1 MFPFR
6 IGPLEF
12 ILFLPTLV
20 IYFIPTIIAL
30 ARHAKNITG
39 IVLLNIFAGWTFVGW
54 VIALIWSIV
63 DQKQAKV

>member
-6 IGPLEF
+6 VGPLEF
-12 ILFLPTLV
+12 FLLLPTLV

-54 VIALIWSIV
+54 IIALIWSIV
-63 DQKQAKV
+63 DLKQAKA

>member
-6 IGPLEF
+6 LGPIE
-12 ILFLPTLV
+12 LFMMLPLLV

-39 IVLLNIFAGWTFVGW
+39 IVLLNIFAG
-54 VIALIWSIV
+54 
-63 DQKQAKV
+63 